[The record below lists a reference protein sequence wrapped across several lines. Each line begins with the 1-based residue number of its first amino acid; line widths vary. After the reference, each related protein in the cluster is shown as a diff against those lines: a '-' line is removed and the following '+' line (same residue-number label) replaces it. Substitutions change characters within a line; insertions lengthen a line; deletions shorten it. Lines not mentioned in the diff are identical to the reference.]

1 MSTTIPEV
9 SQVNGMSTKPAERP
23 HAPRTL
29 VGVLI
34 FSASV
39 LAIAWVA
46 SLFGGTPASPGAG
59 LFVWAVAPL
68 VVALLVRASTRD
80 WRDLGVRPKLR
91 GNARWYLVSFLAFP
105 VLMVLTLA
113 VTSLTGS
120 AILTGFSPGPYLAT
134 ALISWPIFFLTAV
147 FEEVGWRGYLTPKL
161 SSLGLNVVVVSGLTA
176 LVWTAWHLP
185 FLGSLAWVDSTENL
199 LVFAPRFFVLMFA
212 LSILYTVI
220 RTATGT
226 FWPAVVLHAT
236 SNAFGHPFV
245 AAYVRVEP
253 GQEYLGST
261 TNGLFMIGFAL
272 ALGIAVWLWSRRN
285 RAVLPART
293 LTRGSR

>member
-1 MSTTIPEV
+1 MNEP
-9 SQVNGMSTKPAERP
+9 STKQAKP
-23 HAPRTL
+23 PRTRST
-29 VGVLI
+29 VTRVII

-46 SLFGGTPASPGAG
+46 SLFGGTPPSPGPG
-59 LFVWAVAPL
+59 LLVWAITPL
-68 VVALLVRASTRD
+68 AVALVLRLTTRD
-80 WRDLGVRPKLR
+80 WRDLGLRPKLR
-91 GNARWYLVSFLAFP
+91 KNLRWYLISFVGFP
-105 VLMVLTLA
+105 ILMVLTLT
-113 VTSLTGS
+113 VTTLTGS
-120 AILTGFSPGPYLAT
+120 AELTDFSGGPYLAT
-134 ALISWPIFFLTAV
+134 ALVAWPIFFVTAV

-161 SSLGLNVVVVSGLTA
+161 SSLGLNVVVVSALTA

-199 LVFAPRFFVLMFA
+199 LAFAPRFFVLMFA
-212 LSILYTVI
+212 LSIVYTVI
-220 RTATGT
+220 RTVTGT

-245 AAYVRVEP
+245 AEYVRVEP

-272 ALGIAVWLWSRRN
+272 ALGIAVWLGAKRVILSHEK
-285 RAVLPART
+285 AL
-293 LTRGSR
+293 SQ